1 MKLKIVF
8 SVLFVIL
15 FFSSCSQHPMEAKS
29 GYIDIPSPVE
39 KIQWGMLQ
47 SDCLD
52 ALGLTED
59 QVTVQATEGNT
70 VTVVLPE
77 QMDVFGFSAQILLEF
92 YGEVKD
98 VELGLISM
106 RFDFGKD
113 VDLEKLKENISAA
126 LGNSVTLNN
135 GRWESAKSKADVPE
149 DIQEEY
155 FQELPGLPDES
166 LRLGTVAFEN
176 ALQQLTGSYVL
187 TINNLNAVLVTKAAA
202 ISQPK

>member
-1 MKLKIVF
+1 MKMKIVF
-8 SVLFVIL
+8 SLLFVIL
-15 FFSSCSQHPMEAKS
+15 FFSSCSQRPMETKS
-29 GYIDIPSPVE
+29 GYIDIPIPVD
-39 KIQWGMLQ
+39 KIKWGMLE

-77 QMDVFGFSAQILLEF
+77 QMDVYGFPAQVLLEF

-106 RFDFGKD
+106 RFDFGKN
-113 VDLEKLKENISAA
+113 VDLEKLKGNISAA
-126 LGNSVTLNN
+126 LGDSVTLND
-135 GRWESAKSKADVPE
+135 GRWESVKSKADVPE
-149 DIQEEY
+149 DIQKKY

-166 LRLGTVAFEN
+166 LRLGTIAFEN

>member
-126 LGNSVTLNN
+126 LGEFGYIKQRAVGIGQIKG
-135 GRWESAKSKADVPE
+135 GRTGGYPGGVFSGTARSA
-149 DIQEEY
+149 
-155 FQELPGLPDES
+155 G
-166 LRLGTVAFEN
+166 
-176 ALQQLTGSYVL
+176 
-187 TINNLNAVLVTKAAA
+187 
-202 ISQPK
+202 

>member
-106 RFDFGKD
+106 RFDFGMD

-166 LRLGTVAFEN
+166 LRLGTIAFEN

>member
-29 GYIDIPSPVE
+29 GYIDITCPVE

-106 RFDFGKD
+106 RFDFGMD

-166 LRLGTVAFEN
+166 LRLGTIAFEN

>member
-1 MKLKIVF
+1 M
-8 SVLFVIL
+8 LFR
-15 FFSSCSQHPMEAKS
+15 S
-29 GYIDIPSPVE
+29 
-39 KIQWGMLQ
+39 
-47 SDCLD
+47 
-52 ALGLTED
+52 LGLTED

-106 RFDFGKD
+106 RFDFGMD

-166 LRLGTVAFEN
+166 LRLGTIAFEN

>member
-1 MKLKIVF
+1 MKLKIVL
-8 SVLFVIL
+8 SALLAVLL
-15 FFSSCSQHPMEAKS
+15 FSSCSQHPMEAKS

-106 RFDFGKD
+106 RFDFGMD

-166 LRLGTVAFEN
+166 LRLGTIAFEN

>member
-77 QMDVFGFSAQILLEF
+77 QMDVFGFPAQVLLEF
-92 YGEVKD
+92 YGEIKD

-106 RFDFGKD
+106 RFDFGKN

>member
-39 KIQWGMLQ
+39 KFQWGMLQ

>member
-1 MKLKIVF
+1 MKLKIVL
-8 SVLFVIL
+8 SALLAVLL
-15 FFSSCSQHPMEAKS
+15 FSSCSQQPADTKS
-29 GYIDIPSPVE
+29 SYIDIPSPVK
-39 KIQWGMLQ
+39 KIDWGMLQ

-77 QMDVFGFSAQILLEF
+77 QMDVYGFPAQVLLEF

-106 RFDFGKD
+106 WFDFGKN
-113 VDLEKLKENISAA
+113 VDLEKLKGNISAA
-126 LGNSVTLNN
+126 LGDSVTLNG

-149 DIQEEY
+149 DIQSEY

-166 LRLGTVAFEN
+166 LKLGTVAFED